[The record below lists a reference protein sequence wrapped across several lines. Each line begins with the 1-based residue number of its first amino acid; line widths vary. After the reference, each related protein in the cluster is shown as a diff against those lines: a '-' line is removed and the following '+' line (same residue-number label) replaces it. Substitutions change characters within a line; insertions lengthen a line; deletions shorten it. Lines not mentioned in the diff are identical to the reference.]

1 MKSAL
6 IVLFVAICLWSLVT
20 SFVAMVRIWTNP
32 FKGSKVEWTV
42 IVMIAFIGPA
52 LWLANGRKRI
62 VKEA

>member
-1 MKSAL
+1 
-6 IVLFVAICLWSLVT
+6 
-20 SFVAMVRIWTNP
+20 MVRIWTNP

-62 VKEA
+62 VKEV